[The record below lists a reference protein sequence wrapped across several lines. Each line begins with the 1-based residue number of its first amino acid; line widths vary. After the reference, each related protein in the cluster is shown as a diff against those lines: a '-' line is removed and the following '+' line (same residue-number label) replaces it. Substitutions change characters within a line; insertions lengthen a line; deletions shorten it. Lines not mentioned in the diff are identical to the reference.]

1 MQATKRALN
10 FAKARCEVLPAER
23 NPRPNLP
30 KKMAASRKSLTAA
43 AAADGGVEENAMA
56 ILDTFGIKDSRDLHD
71 DRTHHVSL
79 LLLPRPQY
87 FLGLV
92 PVPLARRCRR

>member
-1 MQATKRALN
+1 
-10 FAKARCEVLPAER
+10 
-23 NPRPNLP
+23 
-30 KKMAASRKSLTAA
+30 MAPSRKSPAAAAVA

-71 DRTHHVSL
+71 DRTHHMPPSSSS
-79 LLLPRPQY
+79 RPQF

-92 PVPLARRCRR
+92 PVPLARCCRR